1 MSSEWRAG
9 LPDYRQWKSVQ
20 IVLIRSL
27 LSISGLLW
35 AFFILKDMN
44 TIKTQYKL

>member
-1 MSSEWRAG
+1 MSIEWRAG

-27 LSISGLLW
+27 LYITELLW
-35 AFFILKDMN
+35 AFL
-44 TIKTQYKL
+44 LV

>member
-1 MSSEWRAG
+1 MSIEWRAG

-35 AFFILKDMN
+35 AFFIEQEYEYN
-44 TIKTQYKL
+44 